1 MKIKRL
7 AVTGF
12 RNYEW
17 ETIDFNSGTNVIYG
31 SNAQG
36 KTNLIEAVYLLAYG
50 RSFRTRFDKEL
61 VNFSYSS
68 SEILADLTSH
78 EREQTVSIQ
87 IRPGLPKKIL
97 VNGVKKTANELS
109 RTC

>member
-1 MKIKRL
+1 MKINRL

-17 ETIDFNSGTNVIYG
+17 DTVSFSGGTNVIYG

-78 EREQTVSIQ
+78 EREQTVTIQ
-87 IRPGLPKKIL
+87 IKPGLPK
-97 VNGVKKTANELS
+97 
-109 RTC
+109 

>member
-1 MKIKRL
+1 MKINRL

-17 ETIDFNSGTNVIYG
+17 ETIDFGSGTNVIYG

-50 RSFRTRFDKEL
+50 RSFRTRFDREL
-61 VNFSYSS
+61 VHFQYSS
-68 SEILADLTSH
+68 SDILADITSYD
-78 EREQTVSIQ
+78 REQTVNIQ
-87 IRPGLPKKIL
+87 IRPGAAKKYW
-97 VNGVKKTANELS
+97 
-109 RTC
+109 